1 MQISDCRLQIR
12 ESGSGSLQ
20 SSICNLQFAMKVGV
34 LAVQGDFEAH
44 AQMLRRLGVEP
55 RFVKKTAQVHDLA
68 GLVLP
73 GGESTTCLKFLGRD
87 GFGEA
92 IRRAA
97 RDGMPMLGT
106 CAGAILMAQR
116 VENPVQDSLGV
127 LDVTVRR
134 NAYGSQL
141 DSFVETGDFDGAPLE
156 MVFIRAPQFADLGP
170 GVEVLAHCRGRV
182 VFVRQGHLLAGAF
195 HPELTTDTR
204 VHQYFLDLVLS
215 ACLLH

>member
-1 MQISDCRLQIR
+1 
-12 ESGSGSLQ
+12 
-20 SSICNLQFAMKVGV
+20 MKVGV
-34 LAVQGDFEAH
+34 LAVQGDFDAH
-44 AQMLRRLGVEP
+44 ARMLRRLGVDP
-55 RFVKKTAQVHDLA
+55 VLVKKTAQVRDVA

-92 IRRAA
+92 IRQAA
-97 RDGMPMLGT
+97 CEGMPMLGT
-106 CAGAILMAQR
+106 CAGAILMARR
-116 VENPVQDSLGV
+116 VENPVQESLGL

-141 DSFVETGDFDGAPLE
+141 DSFVGTGEFGGAPLE
-156 MVFIRAPQFADLGP
+156 MVFIRAPQFVDLGP
-170 GVEVLAHCRGRV
+170 DVEVLARCRDRV
-182 VFVRQGHLLAGAF
+182 VLIRQGHLLAGAF

-215 ACLLH
+215 ACLLP

>member
-1 MQISDCRLQIR
+1 MGLV
-12 ESGSGSLQ
+12 
-20 SSICNLQFAMKVGV
+20 MKIGV

-44 AQMLRRLGVEP
+44 AAMLRRLGVEP
-55 RFVKKTAQVHDLA
+55 VLVKKTAQVRDVA

-92 IRRAA
+92 IREAA
-97 RDGMPMLGT
+97 SEGMPMFGT
-106 CAGAILMAQR
+106 CAGAILMARR
-116 VENPVQDSLGV
+116 VENPVQDSLGI

-141 DSFVETGDFDGAPLE
+141 DSFIDSGDFAGSPLE
-156 MVFIRAPQFADLGP
+156 MVFIRAPEFVDLGP
-170 GVEVLAHCRGRV
+170 EVEVLARCRDRV
-182 VFVRQGHLLAGAF
+182 VLVRQGHLLAGAF
-195 HPELTTDTR
+195 HPELTTDPR
-204 VHQYFLDLVLS
+204 VHQYFLEIVLS

>member
-1 MQISDCRLQIR
+1 
-12 ESGSGSLQ
+12 
-20 SSICNLQFAMKVGV
+20 MKIGV

-55 RFVKKTAQVHDLA
+55 LLVKKTAQVREVA

-92 IRRAA
+92 IREAA
-97 RDGMPMLGT
+97 GQGMPILGT
-106 CAGAILMAQR
+106 CAGAILMARR
-116 VENPVQDSLGV
+116 VENPVQESLGL

-141 DSFVETGDFDGAPLE
+141 DSFVGNGEFDSAPME
-156 MVFIRAPQFADLGP
+156 MVFIRAPQITDLGP
-170 GVEVLAHCRGRV
+170 EVEELAHCRGRV

-195 HPELTTDTR
+195 HPELTSDPR
-204 VHQYFLDLVLS
+204 VHQYFLDLVKASSPTIAGSLVR
-215 ACLLH
+215 

>member
-1 MQISDCRLQIR
+1 
-12 ESGSGSLQ
+12 
-20 SSICNLQFAMKVGV
+20 
-34 LAVQGDFEAH
+34 
-44 AQMLRRLGVEP
+44 MLRSLGVEP
-55 RFVKKTAQVHDLA
+55 LLVKKTAQVRDVA

-92 IRRAA
+92 IQQAA
-97 RDGMPMLGT
+97 REGMPMLGT
-106 CAGAILMAQR
+106 CAGAILMARR
-116 VENPVQDSLGV
+116 VENPAQERLGL

-141 DSFVETGDFDGAPLE
+141 DSFVGTGEFNGTPLE
-156 MVFIRAPQFADLGP
+156 MVFIRAPQFVDLGP
-170 GVEVLAHCRGRV
+170 EVEVLARCRDRV
-182 VFVRQGHLLAGAF
+182 VLVRQGHLLAGTF
-195 HPELTTDTR
+195 HPELTADTR